1 MECSLKGKIALITGG
16 SRGIGLATA
25 LAFARAG
32 ADVAL
37 VSRKL
42 PDLEKAAGEIKDL
55 GRQVLTV
62 SAHVGHADEISNV
75 VASVRDEFSRI
86 DILVNNAAANPTMT
100 SAMEIEE
107 KAWDSVMNV
116 NVKGLFFLSQAVAR
130 VMKEQG
136 GGCIINVASA
146 SGIRP
151 RILLPAYSISKAA
164 VIMATKIMAYEWAQY
179 NIRANVVAPGLVK
192 TEFSEALWGDEK
204 IYNNLVRRIPMK
216 RAAKTEEIV
225 GAMVYLASD
234 AASFVTGALLSVDGG
249 ETI

>member
-1 MECSLKGKIALITGG
+1 MEYSLEGKIALITGG
-16 SRGIGLATA
+16 SRGIGRATA

-32 ADVAL
+32 ADIAL

-42 PDLEKAAGEIKDL
+42 PDLENTAGEIKET

-62 SAHVGHADEISNV
+62 SAHMGHAEEIGSV
-75 VASVRDEFSRI
+75 VAKVKEEFGKI
-86 DILVNNAAANPTMT
+86 DILVNNAASNPTM
-100 SAMEIEE
+100 ANALKIEE
-107 KAWDSVMNV
+107 RAWDSIMNV

-146 SGIRP
+146 GGIRP
-151 RILLPAYSISKAA
+151 HILPAYSISKAA
-164 VIMATKIMAYEWAQY
+164 VIMATKVMAYEWAEY

-192 TEFSEALWGDEK
+192 TGFSEALWGDEK
-204 IYNNLVRRIPMK
+204 IYNYLMQRIPMK
-216 RAAKTEEIV
+216 RAAETEEIAR
-225 GAMVYLASD
+225 AMLFLASD
-234 AASFVTGALLSVDGG
+234 AASFVTGTVLNVDGG